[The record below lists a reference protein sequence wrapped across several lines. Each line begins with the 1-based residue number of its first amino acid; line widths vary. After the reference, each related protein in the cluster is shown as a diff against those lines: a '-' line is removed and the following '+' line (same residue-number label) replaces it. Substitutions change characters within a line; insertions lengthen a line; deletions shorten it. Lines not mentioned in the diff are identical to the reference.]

1 MLQKIC
7 EHCGRITNQGSTCP
21 CGASRHR
28 LYDKTR
34 RDKTKSAFYKS
45 KSWRIVAD
53 YVKTRANGLDEYL
66 LAEGRLCKGNTAHHI
81 LTIDESPD
89 LKLSLE
95 NLIFVSSSTHNMIH
109 NEYDKGKESRLR
121 MQEKLKAIRD
131 RRKA

>member
-7 EHCGRITNQGSTCP
+7 EHCGKIISQGTTCP
-21 CGASRHR
+21 CRANRHR
-28 LYDKTR
+28 LYDKTQ

-45 KSWRIVAD
+45 KMWRQVAE
-53 YVKTRANGLDEYL
+53 YTKARANGLDEYL

-81 LTIDESPD
+81 LTIDESPE

-109 NEYDKGKESRLR
+109 NEYDKGKESRLK